1 MKNML
6 ADRSKAFSPDN
17 LLEQRFSAILCAARR
32 LWEAGE
38 YITRG
43 NLITA
48 TGMTEPI
55 CDSTLRAMVDQGLIN
70 RSIKGVYQLPEYAN
84 AELRAVSATWIPHY
98 GGLKLEIGDEC
109 ISLRLEEARLAAL
122 ALHGAVMGP
131 EMYKRRAHDPSGAN

>member
-1 MKNML
+1 MNNTQ
-6 ADRSKAFSPDN
+6 ADQSKAFSPDN

-32 LWEAGE
+32 LWESGE

-43 NLITA
+43 NLIAA

-70 RSIKGVYQLPEYAN
+70 RSIKGVYQLPECAN
-84 AELRAVSATWIPHY
+84 TEQRDVSATWIQNY

-122 ALHGAVMGP
+122 ALYGAVIGP
-131 EMYKRRAHDPSGAN
+131 EIHKKLEQGIRV

>member
-17 LLEQRFSAILCAARR
+17 LLEQRFSAILCSARR

-55 CDSTLRAMVDQGLIN
+55 CDSTLRAMVDQGLLN
-70 RSIKGVYQLPEYAN
+70 RSIKGVYQLPEHAN
-84 AELRAVSATWIPHY
+84 TELRAVSVTWIPHY

-122 ALHGAVMGP
+122 ALYGAVMGP
-131 EMYKRRAHDPSGAN
+131 EIHKKLEQGSRV

>member
-1 MKNML
+1 MKNTP
-6 ADRSKAFSPDN
+6 ADRSKAVSSDQ

-38 YITRG
+38 YITRSS
-43 NLITA
+43 LIAA

-70 RSIKGVYQLPEYAN
+70 RSIKGVYQLPECAN
-84 AELRAVSATWIPHY
+84 IELRAVSATWIPNY

-122 ALHGAVMGP
+122 ALYGAVMGP
-131 EMYKRRAHDPSGAN
+131 EIHKKLEQGRRV

>member
-1 MKNML
+1 MNNTQ
-6 ADRSKAFSPDN
+6 ADRLKAVSSDQ

-43 NLITA
+43 NLIAA

-84 AELRAVSATWIPHY
+84 TELRAVSATWIPNY
-98 GGLKLEIGDEC
+98 GGLKLEIGDQC
-109 ISLRLEEARLAAL
+109 ISLRLEEARLSAL
-122 ALHGAVMGP
+122 ALHGAVMAQ
-131 EMYKRRAHDPSGAN
+131 EMYKKHTPSGGN

>member
-1 MKNML
+1 MKNTP
-6 ADRSKAFSPDN
+6 ADRSKAVSSDQ

-38 YITRG
+38 YITRSS
-43 NLITA
+43 LIAA

-84 AELRAVSATWIPHY
+84 TELRAVSATWIPNY

-122 ALHGAVMGP
+122 ALYGAVMGP
-131 EMYKRRAHDPSGAN
+131 EIHKKLEQGSRV

>member
-1 MKNML
+1 MNNTQ
-6 ADRSKAFSPDN
+6 ADQSKAFPAEP
-17 LLEQRFSAILCAARR
+17 LLEPRFAAILCAARR
-32 LWEAGE
+32 LWEIGE

-43 NLITA
+43 SLIAA
-48 TGMTEPI
+48 TGMTEPV
-55 CDSTLRAMVDQGLIN
+55 CDSTLRAMIDQGLIH

-122 ALHGAVMGP
+122 ALYGAVMGP
-131 EMYKRRAHDPSGAN
+131 EIHKKLEQGRCV

>member
-1 MKNML
+1 MKNTP
-6 ADRSKAFSPDN
+6 ADRSKAVSSDQ

-84 AELRAVSATWIPHY
+84 AELRAVSATWIPNY

-122 ALHGAVMGP
+122 ALYGAVIGP
-131 EMYKRRAHDPSGAN
+131 EIHKKLEQGSRV

>member
-1 MKNML
+1 MKNTP
-6 ADRSKAFSPDN
+6 ADRSKAVSSDQ
-17 LLEQRFSAILCAARR
+17 LLEQRFSAILCSARR

-38 YITRG
+38 YITRSS
-43 NLITA
+43 LIAA

-70 RSIKGVYQLPEYAN
+70 RSIKGVYQLPECAN
-84 AELRAVSATWIPHY
+84 TELRAVSATWIPNY

-122 ALHGAVMGP
+122 ALYGAVIGP
-131 EMYKRRAHDPSGAN
+131 EIHKKLEQGIRV

>member
-1 MKNML
+1 MKNTP
-6 ADRSKAFSPDN
+6 ADRSKAVSSDQ

-38 YITRG
+38 YITRSS
-43 NLITA
+43 LIAA

-84 AELRAVSATWIPHY
+84 TELRAVSATWIPNY
-98 GGLKLEIGDEC
+98 GGLKLEIGDQC
-109 ISLRLEEARLAAL
+109 ISLRLEEARLSAL
-122 ALHGAVMGP
+122 ALHGAVMAQ
-131 EMYKRRAHDPSGAN
+131 EMYKKHTPSGGN

>member
-1 MKNML
+1 MKNTP
-6 ADRSKAFSPDN
+6 ADRSKAVSSDQ

-70 RSIKGVYQLPEYAN
+70 RSIKGVYQLPECAN
-84 AELRAVSATWIPHY
+84 TELRAVSATWIPNY

-122 ALHGAVMGP
+122 ALYGAVMGP
-131 EMYKRRAHDPSGAN
+131 EIHKKLEQGRRV

>member
-1 MKNML
+1 MNNTQ
-6 ADRSKAFSPDN
+6 ADRSKAVSSDQ

-70 RSIKGVYQLPEYAN
+70 RSIKGVYQLPECEN
-84 AELRAVSATWIPHY
+84 TELRAVSATWIPNY

-122 ALHGAVMGP
+122 ALYGAVMGP
-131 EMYKRRAHDPSGAN
+131 EIHKKLEQGSRV

>member
-1 MKNML
+1 MKNTP
-6 ADRSKAFSPDN
+6 ADRSKAVSSDQ

-43 NLITA
+43 NLIAA

-84 AELRAVSATWIPHY
+84 TELRAVSATWIPNY
-98 GGLKLEIGDEC
+98 GGLKLEIGDQC
-109 ISLRLEEARLAAL
+109 ISLRLEEARLSAL
-122 ALHGAVMGP
+122 ALHGAVMAQ
-131 EMYKRRAHDPSGAN
+131 EMYKKHTPSGGN

>member
-1 MKNML
+1 MNNTQ
-6 ADRSKAFSPDN
+6 ADQSKAFPAEP
-17 LLEQRFSAILCAARR
+17 LLEPRFAAILCAARR

-38 YITRG
+38 YITRSS
-43 NLITA
+43 LIAA

-70 RSIKGVYQLPEYAN
+70 RSIKGVYQLPECEN
-84 AELRAVSATWIPHY
+84 TELRAVSATWIPNY

-122 ALHGAVMGP
+122 ALYGAVIGP
-131 EMYKRRAHDPSGAN
+131 EIHKKLEQGIRV

>member
-17 LLEQRFSAILCAARR
+17 LLEQRFSAILCSARR

-38 YITRG
+38 YITRSS
-43 NLITA
+43 LIAA

-70 RSIKGVYQLPEYAN
+70 RSIKGVYQLPECAN
-84 AELRAVSATWIPHY
+84 TELRAVSATWIPNY

-122 ALHGAVMGP
+122 ALYGAVMGP
-131 EMYKRRAHDPSGAN
+131 EIHKKLEQGSRV

>member
-1 MKNML
+1 MKNTP
-6 ADRSKAFSPDN
+6 ADRSKAVSSDQ

-43 NLITA
+43 NLIAA

-70 RSIKGVYQLPEYAN
+70 RSIKGVYQLPECAN
-84 AELRAVSATWIPHY
+84 TELRAVSATWIPHY

-122 ALHGAVMGP
+122 ALYGAVIGP
-131 EMYKRRAHDPSGAN
+131 EIHKKLEQGSRV

>member
-1 MKNML
+1 MKNTP
-6 ADRSKAFSPDN
+6 ADRSKAVSSDQ

-38 YITRG
+38 YITRSS
-43 NLITA
+43 LIAA

-109 ISLRLEEARLAAL
+109 ISMRLEEARLAAL
-122 ALHGAVMGP
+122 ALYGAVMGP
-131 EMYKRRAHDPSGAN
+131 EIHKKLEQDSRV

>member
-1 MKNML
+1 MKNTP
-6 ADRSKAFSPDN
+6 ADRSKAVSSDQ

-32 LWEAGE
+32 LWESGE

-43 NLITA
+43 NLIAA

-70 RSIKGVYQLPEYAN
+70 RSIKGVYQLPECEN
-84 AELRAVSATWIPHY
+84 TELRAVSATWIPNY

-122 ALHGAVMGP
+122 ALYGAVMGP
-131 EMYKRRAHDPSGAN
+131 EIHKKLEQDSRV

>member
-1 MKNML
+1 MNNTQ
-6 ADRSKAFSPDN
+6 ADQSKAFPAEP
-17 LLEQRFSAILCAARR
+17 LLEPRFSAILCAARG

-38 YITRG
+38 YITRSS
-43 NLITA
+43 LIAA

-70 RSIKGVYQLPEYAN
+70 RSIKGVYQLPECAN
-84 AELRAVSATWIPHY
+84 TELRAVSATWIPNY
-98 GGLKLEIGDEC
+98 GGLKLEVGDEC

>member
-1 MKNML
+1 MKNTP
-6 ADRSKAFSPDN
+6 ADRSKAVSSDQ

-70 RSIKGVYQLPEYAN
+70 RSIKGVYQLPECAN
-84 AELRAVSATWIPHY
+84 TELRAVSATWIPNY

-122 ALHGAVMGP
+122 ALYGAVIGP
-131 EMYKRRAHDPSGAN
+131 EIHKKLEQGIRV

>member
-1 MKNML
+1 MNNTQ
-6 ADRSKAFSPDN
+6 ADQSKAFPAEP
-17 LLEQRFSAILCAARR
+17 LLEPRFSAILCAARG

-38 YITRG
+38 YITRSS
-43 NLITA
+43 LIAA

-70 RSIKGVYQLPEYAN
+70 RSIKGVYQLPECAN
-84 AELRAVSATWIPHY
+84 TELRAVSATWIPNY

>member
-1 MKNML
+1 MKNTP
-6 ADRSKAFSPDN
+6 ADRSKAVSSDQ

-84 AELRAVSATWIPHY
+84 AELRAVSATWIPNY

-122 ALHGAVMGP
+122 ALYGAVIGP
-131 EMYKRRAHDPSGAN
+131 EIHKKLEQGRRV

>member
-1 MKNML
+1 MKNTP
-6 ADRSKAFSPDN
+6 ADRSKAVSSDQ

-32 LWEAGE
+32 LWESGE

-43 NLITA
+43 NLIAA

-70 RSIKGVYQLPEYAN
+70 RSIKGVYQLPECAN
-84 AELRAVSATWIPHY
+84 IELRAVSATWIPNY

-122 ALHGAVMGP
+122 ALYGAVMGP
-131 EMYKRRAHDPSGAN
+131 EIHKKLEQGSRV

>member
-1 MKNML
+1 MKNTP
-6 ADRSKAFSPDN
+6 ADRSKAVSSDQ
-17 LLEQRFSAILCAARR
+17 LLEQRFSAILCSARR

-38 YITRG
+38 YITRSS
-43 NLITA
+43 LIAA
-48 TGMTEPI
+48 TGMTEPV
-55 CDSTLRAMVDQGLIN
+55 CDSTLRAMIDQGLIN
-70 RSIKGVYQLPEYAN
+70 RSIKGVYQLPECAN
-84 AELRAVSATWIPHY
+84 TELRAVSATWIPNY

>member
-1 MKNML
+1 MKNTP
-6 ADRSKAFSPDN
+6 ADRSKAVSSDQ

-70 RSIKGVYQLPEYAN
+70 RSIKGVYQLPECEN
-84 AELRAVSATWIPHY
+84 TELRAVSATWIPNY

-122 ALHGAVMGP
+122 ALYGAVMGP
-131 EMYKRRAHDPSGAN
+131 EIHKKLEQGRRV

>member
-1 MKNML
+1 MKNTP
-6 ADRSKAFSPDN
+6 ADRSKAVSSDQ

-109 ISLRLEEARLAAL
+109 ISMRLEEARLAAL
-122 ALHGAVMGP
+122 ALYGAVMGP
-131 EMYKRRAHDPSGAN
+131 EIHKKLEQDSRV

>member
-1 MKNML
+1 MNNTQ
-6 ADRSKAFSPDN
+6 ADQSKAFPAEP
-17 LLEQRFSAILCAARR
+17 LLEPRFSAILCAARR

-122 ALHGAVMGP
+122 ALYGAVMGP
-131 EMYKRRAHDPSGAN
+131 EIHKKLEQDSRV

>member
-1 MKNML
+1 MKNTP
-6 ADRSKAFSPDN
+6 ADRSKAVSSDQ
-17 LLEQRFSAILCAARR
+17 LLEQRFSAILCSARR

-38 YITRG
+38 YITRSS
-43 NLITA
+43 LIAA

-84 AELRAVSATWIPHY
+84 TELRAVSATWIPNY

-122 ALHGAVMGP
+122 ALYGAVMGP
-131 EMYKRRAHDPSGAN
+131 EIHKKLEQGSRV

>member
-1 MKNML
+1 MKNTP
-6 ADRSKAFSPDN
+6 ADRSKAVSSDQ

-38 YITRG
+38 YITRSS
-43 NLITA
+43 LIAA

-84 AELRAVSATWIPHY
+84 TELRAVSATWIPNY

-122 ALHGAVMGP
+122 ALYGAVIGP
-131 EMYKRRAHDPSGAN
+131 EIHKKLEQGIRV